1 MQFTDDFNSR
11 KRLSK
16 RYKKFQEMIIIFN
29 NVLSFI
35 NENAKMN
42 EIYNVWITFRIM
54 KLIHHML
61 NAFLID
67 SNDRRRF
74 CRIYSFDFSQKI
86 LLKRLIHDEQLF
98 EKKFH
103 ELQKLMFK
111 YNSYAQSFK
120 NCDDRLKN
128 DDFEIKFVLKQHD
141 FKRMSKNTHNKF
153 IFDEIV
159 VVLSVFE
166 MFDSNKSIERNIVMQ
181 IYDDDFIRVFY
192 WHFCYMTFRYFLLFS
207 CEKQNWMFNFFFL
220 DHENSRDFRIRK
232 ILFDATFDSI
242 QKHDQKFDDDENE
255 KFARD
260 QNEKNDDN
268 DVRIEKKSRNE
279 WFKENFIRTSFKY
292 VVFDTFRIEI
302 RFLFQL
308 IFFLRKFC
316 HMFCFL
322 HISKKK
328 CENHFFI
335 IKFLIRQIVKSSMT
349 ISCYSCFEFQQRIF
363 DTIQRVVKIF
373 ITM

>member
-1 MQFTDDFNSR
+1 
-11 KRLSK
+11 
-16 RYKKFQEMIIIFN
+16 
-29 NVLSFI
+29 
-35 NENAKMN
+35 
-42 EIYNVWITFRIM
+42 
-54 KLIHHML
+54 ML

-192 WHFCYMTFRYFLLFS
+192 
-207 CEKQNWMFNFFFL
+207 
-220 DHENSRDFRIRK
+220 
-232 ILFDATFDSI
+232 
-242 QKHDQKFDDDENE
+242 
-255 KFARD
+255 
-260 QNEKNDDN
+260 
-268 DVRIEKKSRNE
+268 
-279 WFKENFIRTSFKY
+279 
-292 VVFDTFRIEI
+292 
-302 RFLFQL
+302 
-308 IFFLRKFC
+308 
-316 HMFCFL
+316 
-322 HISKKK
+322 
-328 CENHFFI
+328 
-335 IKFLIRQIVKSSMT
+335 
-349 ISCYSCFEFQQRIF
+349 
-363 DTIQRVVKIF
+363 
-373 ITM
+373 